1 MLTMSRNLVIISV
14 MKEKV
19 TMRDIAK
26 EANVSVATVSYVL
39 NNRNDQAI
47 SEATRKKILQI
58 ANLYGYKINFAAKSI
73 STGKTNVVALY
84 LGEGHDVFSQ
94 AENMLTVEKL
104 TNALHKEEYMLRIA
118 PRCETGRLDY
128 CDAIICCNVAEDFF
142 RTVGE
147 ANYCPLIAL
156 NSRAT
161 DDWLFYQVNTDFA
174 AVKARA
180 DAAFGVDNYT
190 VVSLPVY
197 SETLRKNLSD
207 TFTKIVFVQDR
218 DTDVESLLKDANAV
232 VFGKTLGNYC
242 KRFAKNVVAVDL
254 LDERKLATLMQCL
267 DITVNRKTDVEHNIK
282 L

>member
-1 MLTMSRNLVIISV
+1 MAIIIG

-84 LGEGHDVFSQ
+84 LGAGRDVFSQ
-94 AENMLTVEKL
+94 AENMSTVEKL
-104 TNALHKEEYMLRIA
+104 AGALHKEGYMLRIA
-118 PRCETGRLDY
+118 PNSETGRLDY
-128 CDAIICCNVAEDFF
+128 CDAIICCNVEEEFF

-156 NSRAT
+156 NSHAT
-161 DDWLFYQVNTDFA
+161 DNRLFYQVNTDFA
-174 AVKARA
+174 AVKQRA
-180 DAAFGVDNYT
+180 DATFGAGNYT
-190 VVSLPVY
+190 VVSLTVY
-197 SETLRKNLSD
+197 SETLRQNLSG
-207 TFTKIVFVQDR
+207 TFPKVIFAEE
-218 DTDVESLLKDANAV
+218 TDLARALEGANAV
-232 VFGKTLGNYC
+232 VLGKTLEKNC
-242 KRFAKNVVAVDL
+242 KSFAKNVAVVDT
-254 LDERKLATLMQCL
+254 LDERKLDVLMQCL
-267 DITVNRKTDVEHNIK
+267 DITVNRKTDVEHDIK

>member
-1 MLTMSRNLVIISV
+1 

-84 LGEGHDVFSQ
+84 LGEGRDVFSQ
-94 AENMLTVEKL
+94 AENMSTVEKL
-104 TNALHKEEYMLRIA
+104 TDALHKEGYMLRIA
-118 PRCETGRLDY
+118 PYSEVGRLNY
-128 CDAIICCNVAEDFF
+128 CEAIICCNVEEEFF

-147 ANYCPLIAL
+147 ANYCPLLAL

-161 DDWLFYQVNTDFA
+161 DNKLFYQVNTDLT

-180 DAAFGVDNYT
+180 EAAFGADNYT
-190 VVSLPVY
+190 VVSLPVN
-197 SETLRKNLSD
+197 SETLRKNLSE
-207 TFTKIVFVQDR
+207 TFPHVVFAEETNLDAALQG
-218 DTDVESLLKDANAV
+218 ANAV
-232 VFGKTLGNYC
+232 VLGKTLETYC
-242 KRFAKNVVAVDL
+242 KRFAQNVVAVDM
-254 LDERKLATLMQCL
+254 LDERKLAALMQCL
-267 DITVNRKTDVEHNIK
+267 DITINRKTDVEHDIK